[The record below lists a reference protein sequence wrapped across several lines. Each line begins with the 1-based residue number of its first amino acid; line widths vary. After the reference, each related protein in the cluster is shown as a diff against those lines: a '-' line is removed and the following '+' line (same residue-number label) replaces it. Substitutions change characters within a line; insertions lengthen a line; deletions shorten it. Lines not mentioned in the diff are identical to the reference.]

1 MNDSNSHTNNNLDQL
16 PWIDLYK
23 VFSSEAYAQRVESIP
38 NETLQFAADPD
49 NREFLINSAR
59 KSLKQSNTDAIDEGQ
74 AEILAD
80 LMSVLARMFLQ
91 DRAKLKK

>member
-16 PWIDLYK
+16 PWIDLYE
-23 VFSSEAYAQRVESIP
+23 VFTSEVYAERVESIAD
-38 NETLQFAADPD
+38 ETLHFAADPN
-49 NREFLINSAR
+49 NREFLIKSAQ
-59 KSLKQSNTDAIDEGQ
+59 KSLEQNQGTEADEVQ

-91 DRAKLKK
+91 NRKESKR